1 MTVLL
6 EYILVTALLE
16 YSLDHYFANSWLKK
30 WSARHWGPAL
40 CENQGPQ
47 LHQSILHARRT
58 LLNVIV

>member
-16 YSLDHYFANSWLKK
+16 YSLDHFANSWLKK

-40 CENQGPQ
+40 CEN
-47 LHQSILHARRT
+47 
-58 LLNVIV
+58 